1 MSNSSSRSLAQK
13 IWRIISGFEIA
24 VVCLGLLFLLTFFGT
39 IEQKW
44 IGLYA
49 VIQKYFDI
57 DSFLVFP
64 SRGDGKFIFLPLPGA
79 YWVMV
84 VLSINMFCGGLI
96 RARKGWKTVGVLVSH
111 FSILFM
117 LVAGAVSSLSKVEG
131 QMSVYQGEKS
141 DFAQKYHTTTI
152 EVAKVDEGGHRLPP
166 KIISSAS
173 LRSLKRNDVLRA
185 EFPDEGFTMDITG
198 MLGSSNMFM
207 ERTAEEIDE
216 DGPVVDGFFLREA
229 EYNKDNELANMA
241 GCYAT
246 VKDKEGNE
254 IQELI
259 LWMGNPSPVSFVH
272 NEQRYLVTL
281 TMEIWPMPFEVE
293 LHKSVGEYYPGTRK
307 ASTFES
313 TITKVANDQ
322 REDYKIFMNNPMRH
336 GGFTLFQA
344 NWSDTGGKP
353 FSGFAIVTNP
363 SDKWPE
369 YSLYVA
375 TVGLLI
381 HFLFMLFRFSGGS
394 SRSRKSKES

>member
-1 MSNSSSRSLAQK
+1 MSKFSEKNLGQK
-13 IWRIISGFEIA
+13 IWRVISGFEIA
-24 VVCLGLLFLLTFFGT
+24 VICLALLFLLTFFGT

-64 SRGDGKFIFLPLPGA
+64 TRGDGKFIFFPLPGA

-96 RARKGWKTVGVLVSH
+96 RARKGLKTVGVLISH
-111 FSILFM
+111 FAILFM
-117 LVAGAVSSLSKVEG
+117 LVAGAVSSISKVEG

-141 DFAQKYHTTTI
+141 DYAQKYHTTTI
-152 EVAKVDEGGHRLPP
+152 EVAGFDDDGNRLAP
-166 KIISSAS
+166 KIIPSKA
-173 LRSLKRNDVLRA
+173 LRSMRKGDVLHA
-185 EFPDEGFTMDITG
+185 EFPEEGFTVDVTG
-198 MLGSSNMFM
+198 MVIASNLFL
-207 ERTAEEIDE
+207 ERTAEKIEE
-216 DGPVVDGFFLREA
+216 DGPTVDGFFLREA

-246 VKDKEGNE
+246 VKDKDGNE

-272 NEQRYLVTL
+272 DEKRYVVTL
-281 TMEIWPMPFEVE
+281 TMEIWPMPYEVE

-307 ASTFES
+307 ASHFES
-313 TITKVANDQ
+313 TITKVVDDK
-322 REDYKIFMNNPMRH
+322 REDFRIYMNHPMRH

-369 YSLYVA
+369 YALWTA
-375 TVGLLI
+375 LLGLLI
-381 HFLFMLFRFSGGS
+381 HFLIMLTYFAI
-394 SRSRKSKES
+394 RSANPTMEIK

>member
-1 MSNSSSRSLAQK
+1 MSKSAPKSLGKK
-13 IWRIISGFEIA
+13 IWRVISGYEIA
-24 VVCLGLLFLLTFFGT
+24 VICLGLLFLLTFFGT
-39 IEQKW
+39 VEQKW
-44 IGLYA
+44 VGLYA

-64 SRGDGKFIFLPLPGA
+64 TRGDGKFIFLPLPGA

-96 RARKGWKTVGVLVSH
+96 RARKGWKTVGVLISH
-111 FSILFM
+111 FAILFM

-152 EVAKVDEGGHRLPP
+152 EVAKIDEDGNRLPP
-166 KIISSAS
+166 KIIPSKS
-173 LRSLKRNDVLRA
+173 LYSLEKEEILHA
-185 EFPDEGFTMDITG
+185 EFPDEGFTFDISG
-198 MLGSSNMFM
+198 MLISSNLFL
-207 ERTAEEIDE
+207 EKSAEKIDE
-216 DGPVVDGFFLREA
+216 DGPTVDGFFLREA

-272 NEQRYLVTL
+272 DDERYVVTL

-293 LHKSVGEYYPGTRK
+293 LHETKGEYYPGTRK
-307 ASTFES
+307 ASWFES
-313 TITKVANDQ
+313 TITKVADDT
-322 REDYKIFMNNPMRH
+322 REDYKIIMNHPMRH

-344 NWSDTGGKP
+344 NWSDTGGRP

-381 HFLFMLFRFSGGS
+381 HFLLMLFRFAGGS
-394 SRSRKSKES
+394 SKSRQSKES

>member
-1 MSNSSSRSLAQK
+1 
-13 IWRIISGFEIA
+13 
-24 VVCLGLLFLLTFFGT
+24 
-39 IEQKW
+39 
-44 IGLYA
+44 
-49 VIQKYFDI
+49 
-57 DSFLVFP
+57 
-64 SRGDGKFIFLPLPGA
+64 
-79 YWVMV
+79 
-84 VLSINMFCGGLI
+84 
-96 RARKGWKTVGVLVSH
+96 
-111 FSILFM
+111 
-117 LVAGAVSSLSKVEG
+117 
-131 QMSVYQGEKS
+131 
-141 DFAQKYHTTTI
+141 
-152 EVAKVDEGGHRLPP
+152 
-166 KIISSAS
+166 
-173 LRSLKRNDVLRA
+173 
-185 EFPDEGFTMDITG
+185 
-198 MLGSSNMFM
+198 
-207 ERTAEEIDE
+207 
-216 DGPVVDGFFLREA
+216 
-229 EYNKDNELANMA
+229 MA

-281 TMEIWPMPFEVE
+281 TMEIWPMPYEVE

-381 HFLFMLFRFSGGS
+381 HFLLMLFRFAGGS
-394 SRSRKSKES
+394 SRSRKS